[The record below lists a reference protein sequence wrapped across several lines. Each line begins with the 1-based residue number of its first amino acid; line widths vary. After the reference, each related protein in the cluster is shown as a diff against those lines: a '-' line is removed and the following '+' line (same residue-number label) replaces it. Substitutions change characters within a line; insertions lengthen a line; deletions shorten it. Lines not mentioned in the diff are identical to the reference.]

1 MSENYLNLEL
11 SKKSYPFMRDVFIDA
26 IYDAAKKDKDVYFTT
41 PDMGAPALD
50 KFRNEMPRQFIHSGI
65 CEQHMIAMAA
75 GLSLMNKK
83 AFCYAMAPFITSRC
97 YEQIKCSVA
106 AMNTNVTL
114 IGIGVGL
121 GYADAGPTHYT
132 TEDIATMRAF
142 PNIEIITPCD
152 ENSTKQV
159 AKLCI
164 DNPKFRFIRLDRE
177 ALPGIYENT
186 NINLE
191 DGYSKVL
198 EGKSKSKCVVTCGKL
213 LHLAKSVIKKNNL
226 DYSLIDLFKI
236 KPLTSKF
243 LKEISSYSEIISLEE
258 QCLDGGFGSAV
269 LEFCNKNMLN
279 VNIKRHGLKDRFYF
293 ENGGR
298 DYLIKKYGLDIEKI
312 LSNS

>member
-11 SKKSYPFMRDVFIDA
+11 SKKSFPFMRDVFIDS
-26 IYDAAKKDKDVYFTT
+26 IYKSAKKDKDIYFTT

-50 KFRNEMPRQFIHSGI
+50 KFRAEIPRQFIHSGI

-106 AMNTNVTL
+106 AMDRDVTL
-114 IGIGVGL
+114 VGIGVGL

-152 ENSTKQV
+152 ELSTKKV
-159 AKLCI
+159 ASLCVEE
-164 DNPKFRFIRLDRE
+164 PKFRFIRLDRE
-177 ALPGIYENT
+177 ALPPIYEKEDF
-186 NINLE
+186 NLE
-191 DGYSKVL
+191 DGFSTIIK
-198 EGKSKSKCVVTCGKL
+198 GKNKCVVTCGKL
-213 LHLAKSVIKKNNL
+213 LHLAKLVIEKNNL
-226 DYSLIDLFKI
+226 DLGLIDLFKI
-236 KPLTSKF
+236 KPLTKNL
-243 LKEISSYSEIISLEE
+243 LKTISQYTEIITLEE
-258 QCLDGGFGSAV
+258 QCLDGGFGSAI
-269 LEFCNKNMLN
+269 LEFCNENSVN
-279 VNIKRHGLKDRFYF
+279 INIKRHGLDNRFYF

-298 DYLIKKYGLDIEKI
+298 DHLFNRYGLNVNKI
-312 LSNS
+312 LQEY